1 MPRHFIG
8 IDVGTTAA
16 KAVVLSE
23 HGIPMR
29 RSRARHAVELPIDS
43 GRVNPLSWWAS
54 VQEACTALAA
64 DDLELAGIGLSVHC
78 PVGVPMGADGGH
90 LSPGYRFEAPGLQ
103 EVTRSFNSGLSVEE
117 ATRLGNRVTPATFM
131 AASYLLMAEQE
142 PEASRNLRFL
152 GSVGTYIGHRL
163 TGEWATDPTQA
174 SYFGCFDLTG
184 DWTWEQTLAQRLGI
198 PGSVLPPV
206 RASLAT
212 LGTLTPTA
220 ATALGLQP
228 HAPVVVG
235 GGDTACAVFA
245 AGIEKDQARLFSLG
259 TTHVV
264 TEHGFA
270 PTTDGLH
277 LQRAYLRPGQWLRH
291 AACNGGLALSAAA
304 RMLGYGSGADAVQ
317 MLVDRAMTAD
327 CHAIQRAPWF
337 IPHVR
342 TERGPFW
349 MDAPHA
355 GFIGMTADVDEVAAA
370 WAAVEGVLFTD
381 RLMLESFS
389 RNSTGHVVL
398 AGDVRDGGAFA
409 QLASDL
415 CAVPM
420 SVNNES
426 HLPAVGAAL
435 LAAEALGCP
444 QILEQDLRRFSPRP
458 ELESLV
464 ASRWENYRKARR
476 AFLGHRSEI

>member
-8 IDVGTTAA
+8 IDIGTTAT

-23 HGIPMR
+23 HGIPLR

-43 GRVNPLSWWAS
+43 GRVDPRSWWTS
-54 VQEACTALAA
+54 MQEACGALEAEN
-64 DDLELAGIGLSVHC
+64 LELAGIGLSVHC
-78 PVGVPMGADGGH
+78 PVGVPMDDDGGH

-103 EVTRSFNSGLSVEE
+103 EVTRSVSAGLSAEE

-131 AASYLLMAEQE
+131 AAAYLLIAEQE
-142 PEASRNLRFL
+142 PEVTRNVRYM

-163 TGEWATDPTQA
+163 TGEWAIDPTQA
-174 SYFGCFDLTG
+174 SYFGCFDMTG
-184 DWTWEQTLAQRLGI
+184 DWTWEKATAERLGI
-198 PGSVLPPV
+198 PSAVLPPV
-206 RASLAT
+206 RSSLGT
-212 LGTLTPTA
+212 LGTLTTTA
-220 ATALGLQP
+220 AAVLGLQS
-228 HAPVVVG
+228 HTPVVVG
-235 GGDTACAVFA
+235 GGDTACAAFA

-264 TEHGFA
+264 TDHGFA

-277 LQRAYLRPGQWLRH
+277 LQRSYLRPGQWLRH
-291 AACNGGLALSAAA
+291 AACNGGLALSVAA

-317 MLVDRAMTAD
+317 ALVNRAMAAD
-327 CHAIQRAPWF
+327 PQTIQRAPWF
-337 IPHVR
+337 IAHVR

-349 MDAPHA
+349 MNAPHA
-355 GFIGMTADVDEVAAA
+355 GFIGMTADVDEIAAA

-381 RLMLESFS
+381 RLMLEGFS
-389 RNSTGHVVL
+389 RNSPDHVVL

-409 QLASDL
+409 QLATDL
-415 CAVPM
+415 CATPM

-435 LAAEALGCP
+435 VAAEALGSP
-444 QILEQDLRRFSPRP
+444 LVLKQDLRRFSPRP
-458 ELESLV
+458 EFEGVV
-464 ASRWENYRKARR
+464 ASRWEGYRKARR
-476 AFLGHRSEI
+476 AFLGGRSET